1 MNTYI
6 IAEAGVNHNGD
17 LKLAFQLIDVA
28 ASSGA
33 DAVKFQ
39 IFSPVKLASAIAS
52 KAAYQKTKTDCNES
66 QLDMLKKL
74 ALSKI
79 DHSKLKAYCE
89 EKNIEFLSSPFDL
102 DSASFLLDDLKL
114 TRIKIPSGEIT
125 TGPLLLHIAQS
136 HVSVILSTG
145 MSTLADIENAL
156 SVLAFGY
163 INQPGNQPT
172 PHTLLR
178 AYCSAEGQQAL
189 RKKVTLLHCTSA
201 YPAPFESVNL
211 RAMDTLRSAFSLSV
225 GYSDHTQGIV
235 VPIAAVA
242 RGATVIEKHFT
253 LDKSL
258 PGPDHQ
264 ASLEPNELKEMV
276 ESIRAVERAMGNS
289 TKVMRAEELD
299 TKNIARKSLVAM
311 QTIKRGELFAE
322 NNMDTLRPG
331 TGISAMH
338 YWQYIGQ
345 KATREYKMG
354 ELIDG

>member
-1 MNTYI
+1 MHTYI

-17 LKLAFQLIDVA
+17 LKLALQLIDVA
-28 ASSGA
+28 VAGGA

-39 IFSPVKLASAIAS
+39 TFFPEKLASMNAP
-52 KAAYQKTKTDCNES
+52 KAVYQKNSMDGDES
-66 QLDMLKKL
+66 QLNMLRKL
-74 ALSKI
+74 SLSKK
-79 DHSKLKAYCE
+79 DYSTLKAYCE

-102 DSASFLLDDLKL
+102 NSVSFLLDDLKL

-136 HVSVILSTG
+136 QVPVILSTG

-163 INQPGNQPT
+163 TKQLGNPT
-172 PHTLLR
+172 LCSLLK
-178 AYCSAEGQQAL
+178 AYRSTEGQQAL
-189 RKKVTLLHCTSA
+189 REKVTLLHCTSA
-201 YPAPFESVNL
+201 YPASLDNVNL
-211 RAMDTLRSAFSLSV
+211 RAMDTLRSAFNLSV
-225 GYSDHTQGIV
+225 GYSDHTEGV
-235 VPIAAVA
+235 VVSIAAVA

-258 PGPDHQ
+258 PGPDHK
-264 ASLEPNELKEMV
+264 ASLEPNELKNMV
-276 ESIRAVERAMGNS
+276 EGIRAVERAMGNS
-289 TKVMRAEELD
+289 IKAMTTEELD
-299 TKNIARKSLVAM
+299 TKNVARKSLIAT
-311 QTIKRGELFAE
+311 QIIKCDELFSE
-322 NNMDTLRPG
+322 NNIDTMRPG

-345 KATREYKMG
+345 KATREYKNG